1 MAKTITQPP
10 TLYGLP
16 FSMTQHLDALRVA
29 ALRALNAETPTERY
43 RHQKEADLLY
53 QRAMAAM
60 SYERPLTRRSSTYK
74 PPEEAMNELLGKG
87 WVVIGKADTTVI
99 NRLQQLD
106 KRTAIRQFR
115 GRFTNWTTTYIAPS
129 YLVELARV
137 TDNSDLLN
145 KALRAKTDRANIV
158 EAAKFINASQD

>member
-1 MAKTITQPP
+1 MNQ
-10 TLYGLP
+10 LP
-16 FSMTQHLDALRVA
+16 ATRFRPVTTRFLRCSLPVA
-29 ALRALNAETPTERY
+29 HIER
-43 RHQKEADLLY
+43 H
-53 QRAMAAM
+53 
-60 SYERPLTRRSSTYK
+60 
-74 PPEEAMNELLGKG
+74 
-87 WVVIGKADTTVI
+87 
-99 NRLQQLD
+99 LQQLD